1 MSRAATHFAR
11 GNVVPPLCRTP
22 AKSVMPLFSDLKTL
36 KHIVL
41 PKRGGNTHEE
51 RLESFYADQAEG
63 YDAFRKRMLHGRQEM
78 VDAVCSQAGDIAGQ
92 RWVELGAGTGQNTE
106 FLGKRIEQL
115 GELQLVDLS
124 KSLLEVADKRIDA
137 AGWPNVKTVHAD
149 ATTFDPGD
157 PLDVVLCSYS
167 LTMIP
172 DWFAVMDRAL
182 EVLKPG
188 GLFGVVDFYVAR
200 KFSDNVKHGW
210 LTRTGWPTWFASDNV
225 FLSPDHVPYLERR
238 FESVTKTEHRGKI
251 PYIPLARV
259 PYYVF
264 VGRKR
269 G

>member
-1 MSRAATHFAR
+1 
-11 GNVVPPLCRTP
+11 
-22 AKSVMPLFSDLKTL
+22 MPLASDLKTL
-36 KHIVL
+36 KQIVF

-78 VDAVCSQAGDIAGQ
+78 VDAVAEQAGDIAGQ

-106 FLGKRIEQL
+106 FIGDRVRSLGQ
-115 GELQLVDLS
+115 LQLVDLS
-124 KSLLEVADKRIDA
+124 KSLLEVADKRIA
-137 AGWPNVKTVHAD
+137 ASGWSNVSTIHAD

-157 PLDVVLCSYS
+157 PVDVVLCSYS

-172 DWFAVMDRAL
+172 DWFAVMDRAF

-188 GLFGVVDFYVAR
+188 GLIGVVDFYVAR
-200 KFSDNVKHGW
+200 KFADDVKHGW

-225 FLSPDHVPYLERR
+225 FLSPDHVPYLERK
-238 FESVTKTEHRGKI
+238 FERLHKEEHRGKI

-259 PYYVF
+259 PYYIF
-264 VGRKR
+264 VGQKPI
-269 G
+269 